1 MNLKKNIHF
10 VSLSFLYSFIITAL
24 FNHTILIKLIEY
36 FSSSIGH
43 FIFKIFFLILT
54 FLVLWFL
61 LVILLLLIGT
71 RYILK
76 PLIGFFLIASSV
88 IFYYRHYYGVIVD
101 EGVIISGWDS
111 IKEHN
116 FEEIYDLLGTKLLI
130 IVLLMGIVPSIPLF
144 YLKIKYP
151 NIIKEWL
158 TRILIIILI
167 ITTLGGLIFIDY
179 KQISLTARVIKNL
192 NRLNREAIPHF
203 SISSLFYIIKHSLNK
218 NHVFQVLDEQPTT
231 DLDEEIVGI
240 VVIGETARADHFSLN
255 GYKRKTNPLL
265 EQQNIIN
272 FPNAKAC
279 GTLTKISVPCMFYLG
294 EYNSYS
300 ETKARFQSNAL
311 DIISAAG
318 VEVAWIENNSS
329 CKNVCTRIKTTILN
343 NNNNHTYDE
352 LLLEQTV
359 SFINNLKKKKGLIVL
374 HSMGSHGPKY
384 YKRYPKKFEQFTPS
398 CQINTP
404 QDCSREE
411 LINAYDNTILYT
423 DYILDSLI
431 KILQKENLNSFLIYA
446 SDHGESLGEN
456 GLYLHG
462 VPIQFAPKE
471 QTHIPF
477 LLWHSDNYKKNNKI
491 TILDTKTNISHENFP
506 HTILESLKIKSKTLQ
521 KDKSLIRLN

>member
-1 MNLKKNIHF
+1 MNLNKNIHF
-10 VSLSFLYSFIITAL
+10 VNLSLLYGFIIAAL
-24 FNHTILIKLIEY
+24 FNHTIFVKLVEY
-36 FSSSIGH
+36 FSGSIGH
-43 FIFKIFFLILT
+43 SVFEIFFLILT

-76 PLIGFFLIASSV
+76 PLIGFFLITSSV
-88 IFYYRHYYGVIVD
+88 IFYYRQNYGVSVD
-101 EGVIISGWDS
+101 EGVILSGFDS
-111 IKEHN
+111 IKERN
-116 FEEIYDLLGTKLLI
+116 FVEIYDLLGLKLLPI
-130 IVLLMGIVPSIPLF
+130 MIFMGMVPCIPLF
-144 YLKIKYP
+144 YLKVEYP
-151 NIIKEWL
+151 GIIKEWL
-158 TRILIIILI
+158 TRILGIILI
-167 ITTLGGLIFIDY
+167 IITLAALIFVNY
-179 KQISLTARVIKNL
+179 KDVSLTARVVKS
-192 NRLNREAIPHF
+192 LNREAIPHY
-203 SISSLFYIIKHSLNK
+203 SISSLINIIKHSFRK
-218 NHVFQVLDEQPTT
+218 DYVFQVLDAQPTT
-231 DLDEEIVGI
+231 NLDEEIVGI

-272 FPNAKAC
+272 FTNAKAC

-294 EYNSYS
+294 EYNNYS
-300 ETKARFQSNAL
+300 EKKARFQSNAL

-329 CKNVCTRIKTTILN
+329 CKNVCERIKTTVLN
-343 NNNNHTYDE
+343 TNDNDTYDE

-384 YKRYPKKFEQFTPS
+384 YKRYPKQFEQFTPS

-477 LLWHSDNYKKNNKI
+477 FLWHSDSYKKNNKI
-491 TILDTKTNISHENFP
+491 KILDTKTNISHENFP

-521 KDKSLIRLN
+521 KDKSLIQLN

>member
-10 VSLSFLYSFIITAL
+10 VNLSLLYSFIIAAL
-24 FNHTILIKLIEY
+24 FNHTIFVKLVEY
-36 FSSSIGH
+36 FSSSVGH
-43 FIFKIFFLILT
+43 SIFEIFFLILT

-61 LVILLLLIGT
+61 LVILLLLVGT

-76 PLIGFFLIASSV
+76 PIIGFLLIASSV
-88 IFYYRHYYGVIVD
+88 IFYYRQSYGVSVD
-101 EGVIISGWDS
+101 EGVILSGFDS
-111 IKEHN
+111 IKERN
-116 FEEIYDLLGTKLLI
+116 FVEIYDLLGLKLLP
-130 IVLLMGIVPSIPLF
+130 IVVFMGIVPCIPLF
-144 YLKIKYP
+144 YLKVEYP
-151 NIIKEWL
+151 GIIKEWL
-158 TRILIIILI
+158 TRILGIILI
-167 ITTLGGLIFIDY
+167 IITLAGLIFINY
-179 KQISLTARVIKNL
+179 KDVSLTARVVKS
-192 NRLNREAIPHF
+192 LNREAIPHY
-203 SISSLFYIIKHSLNK
+203 SVSSLINIIKHSFRK
-218 NHVFQVLDEQPTT
+218 DYVFQVLDDQPTT
-231 DLDEEIVGI
+231 NLDEEIVGI

-265 EQQNIIN
+265 EQQDIIN
-272 FPNAKAC
+272 FTNAKAC

-294 EYNSYS
+294 EYNNYS
-300 ETKARFQSNAL
+300 EKKARFQSNAL

-329 CKNVCTRIKTTILN
+329 CKNVCERIKTTVLN
-343 NNNNHTYDE
+343 TNDNDTYDE

-462 VPIQFAPKE
+462 VPIQIAPKE

>member
-1 MNLKKNIHF
+1 MNFKKNIHF
-10 VSLSFLYSFIITAL
+10 IKLNFVYSFIIAAI
-24 FNHTILIKLIEY
+24 FNHTIFVKLLKY

-43 FIFKIFFLILT
+43 SVFEIFFLILT

-71 RYILK
+71 RFILK
-76 PLIGFFLIASSV
+76 PLIGFLLIASSV
-88 IFYYRHYYGVIVD
+88 IFYYRQNYGVAVD
-101 EGVIISGWDS
+101 EGVILSGFDS
-111 IKEHN
+111 IKERN
-116 FEEIYDLLGTKLLI
+116 FVEIYDLLGLKLLPI
-130 IVLLMGIVPSIPLF
+130 IIFMGIMPCIPLF
-144 YLKIKYP
+144 YLKVEYP
-151 NIIKEWL
+151 GIIKEWL
-158 TRILIIILI
+158 TRILGIILI
-167 ITTLGGLIFIDY
+167 IITLAGLIFINY
-179 KQISLTARVIKNL
+179 KDVSLTTRVVKS
-192 NRLNREAIPHF
+192 LNREAIPHY
-203 SISSLFYIIKHSLNK
+203 SVSSLIKIIKNSFRK
-218 NHVFQVLDEQPTT
+218 DYVFQVLDEQPTT
-231 DLDEEIVGI
+231 NLDEEIIGI

-265 EQQNIIN
+265 EQQDIIN
-272 FPNAKAC
+272 FTNAKAC

-294 EYNSYS
+294 EYNNYS
-300 ETKARFQSNAL
+300 EKKARFQSNAL

-329 CKNVCTRIKTTILN
+329 CKNVCERIKTTVLN
-343 NNNNHTYDE
+343 TNDNDTYDE

-477 LLWHSDNYKKNNKI
+477 LLWHSDSYKKNNKI
-491 TILDTKTNISHENFP
+491 KILDTKTNISHENFP

-521 KDKSLIRLN
+521 KDKSLIQLN